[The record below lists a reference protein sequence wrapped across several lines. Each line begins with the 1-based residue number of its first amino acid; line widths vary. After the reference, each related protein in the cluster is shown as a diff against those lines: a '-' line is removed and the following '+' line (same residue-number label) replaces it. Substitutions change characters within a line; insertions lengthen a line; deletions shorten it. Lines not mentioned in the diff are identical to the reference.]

1 MLTSKGRIGRYFAGK
16 YAELANTVENRE
28 EYKRL
33 AGKVVQIVKEGRVL
47 ELGSGPGYLSI
58 ELAKLGSFE
67 ITGLDASQ
75 TMTSIAEKNARAAAV
90 EVEFRLGDAA
100 YIPFDDDTFD
110 FIISRHVLHYWKQP
124 TVIRI
129 FNEVHRTLKTNGRA
143 LIVELRPD
151 ASKEAID
158 KEARKLSDSFV
169 ARWGLR
175 RGITRAVKEAHTQ
188 NEIHELVS
196 KTGFSKCEVQES
208 PLELEI
214 WLEK

>member
-16 YAELANTVENRE
+16 YAELANAIESRE

-33 AGKVVQIVKEGRVL
+33 AEKVVERVKEGRVL
-47 ELGSGPGYLSI
+47 ELGSGPGYLAI
-58 ELAKLGSFE
+58 ELAKLGNFE
-67 ITGLDASQ
+67 ITGLDTSD
-75 TMTSIAEKNARAAAV
+75 TMISIAEENAREEGV

-100 YIPFDDDTFD
+100 HVPFDDGTFD
-110 FIISRHVLHYWKQP
+110 FIMSRRVLHYWKQP
-124 TVIRI
+124 RVIRI

-143 LIVELRPD
+143 LMVELRPD

-158 KEARKLSDSFV
+158 KEVRKLNDSFI

-175 RGITRAVKEAHTQ
+175 WGITRSIKRAHTQ
-188 NEIHELVS
+188 NEIHQLLSE
-196 KTGFSKCEVQES
+196 TEFRKCEVQES